1 MEVGTA
7 GAAAATG
14 GLEESMTQPDL
25 VDLLD
30 VAASSRAR
38 SLHQVAT
45 TAARVVPGCAAASA
59 VWWLDGE
66 PVLTASSHPDLAWL
80 AQAEIAA
87 GRGPMLD
94 ALAGAGV
101 VSCPELLAEDR
112 WPEYVDAALAAGA
125 RCTLTLARAAED
137 GQVCLT
143 LAGSRPGV
151 LDPDQC
157 ERAETLA
164 ALGAAVLGAVER
176 YDDARRTVSQ
186 LQDAAAARSVVDQAK
201 GVLMRAL
208 GCGPEEALRRIR
220 QVSQDQNLRAT
231 EVARDIVTATA
242 GRPAAG
248 GAGPR
253 PDRR

>member
-1 MEVGTA
+1 
-7 GAAAATG
+7 
-14 GLEESMTQPDL
+14 MTQLDL
-25 VDLLD
+25 ADLLD

-38 SLHQVAT
+38 SLHQVAAM
-45 TAARVVPGCAAASA
+45 AARVAPGCAAASA
-59 VWWLDGE
+59 VWWLAGE

-80 AQAEIAA
+80 VQAEITA

-101 VSCPELLAEDR
+101 VSCPDLLAEDR
-112 WPEYVDAALAAGA
+112 WPEYADAALAAGA
-125 RCTLTLARAAED
+125 RCTLTLSRPAED

-143 LAGSRPGV
+143 LAGARPGA

-164 ALGAAVLGAVER
+164 ALGAAVLGAVDR

-186 LQDAAAARSVVDQAK
+186 LRDAAAARSVVDQAK

-208 GCGPEEALRRIR
+208 GCGPDEALRRIR

-231 EVARDIVTATA
+231 EVARDIVIATA

-248 GAGPR
+248 GARPR
-253 PDRR
+253 PGRR

>member
-1 MEVGTA
+1 
-7 GAAAATG
+7 
-14 GLEESMTQPDL
+14 MTQPDL
-25 VDLLD
+25 ADLLD

-38 SLHQVAT
+38 SLHLLAA

-66 PVLTASSHPDLAWL
+66 PALTTSSHPDLAWL
-80 AQAEIAA
+80 VQVEILA

-94 ALAGAGV
+94 ALDGDGV
-101 VSCPELLAEDR
+101 VSCPELLDEGR
-112 WPEYVDAALAAGA
+112 WPEYADAALAAGA
-125 RCTLTLARAAED
+125 RCTLTLAREAEA

-143 LAGSRPGV
+143 MAGARPGA
-151 LDPDQC
+151 LDPDRA
-157 ERAETLA
+157 ERAEALA

-186 LQDAAAARSVVDQAK
+186 LKDAAAARSVVDQAK

-208 GCGPEEALRRIR
+208 GCGPDEALRRIR

-231 EVARDIVTATA
+231 EVARDIVTASSA
-242 GRPAAG
+242 RRAAG
-248 GAGPR
+248 GAESR
-253 PDRR
+253 PGRR